1 VVGFIRPG
9 FVPVANPDE
18 VADVFET
25 PFAFLMDPQNHQ
37 KRHYDSPDGI
47 RRHFYA
53 MPYDRWN
60 IWGATAGMLRALYER
75 LYSEQ
80 DALVDA

>member
-1 VVGFIRPG
+1 
-9 FVPVANPDE
+9 
-18 VADVFET
+18 
-25 PFAFLMDPQNHQ
+25 MDPQNHQ

-75 LYSEQ
+75 LYSEK